1 MNSIIEIEGSIR
13 EANLLNN
20 YRGSDI
26 RNLFTIDYK
35 STIKIPGSSHIRL
48 RMIRTGRIRKVLKAI
63 NK

>member
-26 RNLFTIDYK
+26 RNLFIDYK

-48 RMIRTGRIRKVLKAI
+48 RMIRTGRIRKILKAI